1 MNQKEIF
8 FGMKQINRA
17 ITAVFCA
24 MAACVLLLILFAFET
39 TAFSGKVNFA
49 LPQWSMMIIGL
60 AVLFAAYAVSEGFGR
75 GMRVGQARRIEPV
88 FWLLVFAAQA
98 SVSFFTYFMP
108 PWDAGKVIENAY
120 AIAAYSEPS
129 FLDNMYFSRCSNNI
143 VLTLLDADLMR
154 LFRAVVGDA
163 GIERCTYVLIVV
175 QCAVSACTGWLTQW
189 TARSMTD
196 SRRFSWAVAA
206 GYVLLVS
213 LSPWVM
219 IPYSDGF
226 ALLFPMLTLV
236 LYIRQQTAK
245 NKVLYWAAIGAAAAF
260 GYWMKPQ
267 GVIMLIA
274 VGIVETAR
282 LLSERAFS
290 AWLKRFGAMAAVLLL
305 LVVPV
310 KRAIISASPFEIDP
324 EADIGVLH
332 YVMLG
337 CNQET
342 DGTVSHEDKVSSYG
356 IERKAE
362 RTQMQLE
369 TIADRLRQMH
379 ESGTFFDHLK
389 KKTLVNYADGT
400 FAWEELAYPASVVEE
415 KDGVISPLLRSII
428 WADGSRHSAFAVML
442 HSIWMGVLALCVL
455 ALPAYRESEKHKSE
469 CTLAAMMLALI
480 GITLFETIFEARA
493 RYLFIYAPTYLTVG
507 MMGLRA
513 CAEHIK
519 KKRKPVCGFADD
531 ADKTAG

>member
-1 MNQKEIF
+1 
-8 FGMKQINRA
+8 
-17 ITAVFCA
+17 
-24 MAACVLLLILFAFET
+24 
-39 TAFSGKVNFA
+39 
-49 LPQWSMMIIGL
+49 
-60 AVLFAAYAVSEGFGR
+60 
-75 GMRVGQARRIEPV
+75 
-88 FWLLVFAAQA
+88 
-98 SVSFFTYFMP
+98 
-108 PWDAGKVIENAY
+108 
-120 AIAAYSEPS
+120 
-129 FLDNMYFSRCSNNI
+129 
-143 VLTLLDADLMR
+143 
-154 LFRAVVGDA
+154 
-163 GIERCTYVLIVV
+163 
-175 QCAVSACTGWLTQW
+175 
-189 TARSMTD
+189 MTD

-226 ALLFPMLTLV
+226 ALLFPMLTLA
-236 LYIRQQTAK
+236 LYIRQQKAK
-245 NKVLYWAAIGAAAAF
+245 NKVLCWAAIGAAAAL

-282 LLSERAFS
+282 LLSKRAFS
-290 AWLKRFGAMAAVLLL
+290 AWLKRFGAMAVVLLL

-337 CNQET
+337 CNKET

-379 ESGTFFDHLK
+379 KNGTFFDHLK

-455 ALPAYRESEKHKSE
+455 ALPAYHESEKHKSE

-493 RYLFIYAPTYLTVG
+493 RYLFIYAPAYLTVG

-513 CAEHIK
+513 CAERIK
-519 KKRKPVCGFADD
+519 EKRKPVCEFADD